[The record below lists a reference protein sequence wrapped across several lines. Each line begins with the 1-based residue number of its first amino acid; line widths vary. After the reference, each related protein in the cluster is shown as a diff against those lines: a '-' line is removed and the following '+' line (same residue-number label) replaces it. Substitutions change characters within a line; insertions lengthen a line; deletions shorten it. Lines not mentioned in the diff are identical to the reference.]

1 MLQKEF
7 FVADFSSMSKEEL
20 ELLLLSM
27 KKELDDTRSE
37 LSSAK
42 NELNAAKDE
51 ISTKS
56 KELDKAKDEIS
67 TKTKELDKAK
77 IEIDD
82 KTKELNKAKEEIN
95 NKTKELEQAQLKIRA
110 LNEEVNRLVKEYEA
124 KKEVANKLIVE
135 KFMPSSEKL
144 NKNIIINEL
153 EKITS
158 EPVRRNSPYKQI
170 VNDLKKL
177 QNIEE
182 IVIDYDF
189 KANGV
194 DRNKVKP
201 FGEDESYK
209 LEVKPIEFKAVKVT
223 RKKYKDKENIYEP
236 LSDDIF
242 PHSPLT
248 ASLAANIITMKYQL
262 GVPFYRYANYL
273 NTKGI
278 AISDTDIGNWAAKA
292 IERLDPLYELLKKKL
307 FNTSI
312 TVIHIDETP
321 IKIIDEKKKKCY
333 MFAYASTVWDS
344 PILIY
349 DFNSTRKCD
358 RTAEFLKD
366 YKGYI
371 EVDGYSGYN
380 MLKKQGNKVA
390 KCMAHSRRMFNDV
403 IKQLKTLEEI
413 KTSPALEVIKIMAKL
428 YKHEARFKKDNLTP
442 SQIYKER
449 NSDYYLKV
457 IEELDLKIN
466 SIDISISNLM
476 KKAVNY
482 YKNQRNELFTY
493 LESGYL
499 PIDNNRIERDAIKV
513 FVICRKNFLFC
524 KNANGAEKTAKIFS
538 IVQTARAHG
547 LKVEEYIKYLIENID
562 KVELE
567 KLLPWHKDLPDKL
580 RIHPDEI

>member
-1 MLQKEF
+1 MKKEF
-7 FVADFSSMSKEEL
+7 CVAEFSSLSKEEL
-20 ELLLLSM
+20 ELLLMSM
-27 KKELDDTRSE
+27 KKELDNTRSE
-37 LSSAK
+37 LSNAK

-51 ISTKS
+51 ISTKA
-56 KELDKAKDEIS
+56 KELSEAKDEIS
-67 TKTKELDKAK
+67 TKTKELDKAQA
-77 IEIDD
+77 EINN

-110 LNEEVNRLVKEYEA
+110 LTDEVNRLVKEYEA
-124 KKEVANKLIVE
+124 KKEVANKLIIE

-209 LEVKPIEFKAVKVT
+209 LEIEPVKVKPVKVI

-262 GVPFYRYANYL
+262 GVPFYRYANYF

-312 TVIHIDETP
+312 NVIHIDETP
-321 IKIIDEKKKKCY
+321 IKIIEEKKNKCY

-349 DFNSTRKCD
+349 DLNSTRKCD

-380 MLKKQGNKVA
+380 MLKKQGIKVA

-457 IEELDLKIN
+457 IEELDLKIS

-499 PIDNNRIERDAIKV
+499 PIDNNRIERDAIKI

-538 IVQTARAHG
+538 IVQTARANG
-547 LKVEEYIKYLIENID
+547 LKVEEYLKYLIENID

-567 KLLPWHKDLPDKL
+567 KLLPWHKDLPDEL

>member
-1 MLQKEF
+1 MKKEF
-7 FVADFSSMSKEEL
+7 CVAEFSSLSKEEL
-20 ELLLLSM
+20 ELLLMSM
-27 KKELDDTRSE
+27 KKELDNTRSE
-37 LSSAK
+37 LSNAK

-51 ISTKS
+51 ISTKA

-189 KANGV
+189 KANGL

-248 ASLAANIITMKYQL
+248 ASLASNIITMKYQL
-262 GVPFYRYANYL
+262 GIPFYRYANYL

-312 TVIHIDETP
+312 NVIHIDETP
-321 IKIIDEKKKKCY
+321 IKIIDEKKNKCY

-358 RTAEFLKD
+358 RTAKFLKD

-380 MLKKQGNKVA
+380 MLKKQGIKVA

-413 KTSPALEVIKIMAKL
+413 KASPALEVIKIMAKL

-524 KNANGAEKTAKIFS
+524 KNANGAQKTAKIFS
-538 IVQTARAHG
+538 IVQTARANG
-547 LKVEEYIKYLIENID
+547 LKVEEYLKYLIENID

>member
-1 MLQKEF
+1 MKKEF
-7 FVADFSSMSKEEL
+7 CVAEFSSLSKEEL
-20 ELLLLSM
+20 ELLLMSM
-27 KKELDDTRSE
+27 KKELDNTRSE
-37 LSSAK
+37 LSNAK

-51 ISTKS
+51 ISTKA

-189 KANGV
+189 KANGL

-292 IERLDPLYELLKKKL
+292 IDRLDPLYELLKKKL

-312 TVIHIDETP
+312 NVIHIDETP

-358 RTAEFLKD
+358 RTAKFLKD

-380 MLKKQGNKVA
+380 MLKKQGIKVA

-538 IVQTARAHG
+538 IVQTARANG
-547 LKVEEYIKYLIENID
+547 LKVEEYLKYLIENID

>member
-1 MLQKEF
+1 MKKEF
-7 FVADFSSMSKEEL
+7 CVAEFSSLSKEEL
-20 ELLLLSM
+20 ELLLMSM
-27 KKELDDTRSE
+27 KKELDNTRSE
-37 LSSAK
+37 LSNAK

-51 ISTKS
+51 ISTKA

-124 KKEVANKLIVE
+124 KKEVANKLILE
-135 KFMPSSEKL
+135 KFLPSSEKL
-144 NKNIIINEL
+144 DKNIIINEL
-153 EKITS
+153 EKVTS
-158 EPVRRNSPYKQI
+158 EPKRRNSPYKQI

-189 KANGV
+189 EGNGV

-201 FGEDESYK
+201 FGEDVSYK
-209 LEVKPIEFKAVKVT
+209 LEIEPVKVKPVKVI
-223 RKKYKDKENIYEP
+223 RKKYKDKENIFEE

-292 IERLDPLYELLKKKL
+292 IDRLDPLYELLKEKL
-307 FNTSI
+307 FNTAI
-312 TVIHIDETP
+312 NFIHIDETP

-380 MLKKQGNKVA
+380 MLKKQGIKVA

-538 IVQTARAHG
+538 IVQTARANG
-547 LKVEEYIKYLIENID
+547 LKVEEYLKYLIENID

-567 KLLPWHKDLPDKL
+567 KLLPWHKDLPDEL
-580 RIHPDEI
+580 RIHSDEI

>member
-1 MLQKEF
+1 MKKEF
-7 FVADFSSMSKEEL
+7 CVAEFSSLSKEEL
-20 ELLLLSM
+20 ELLLMSM
-27 KKELDDTRSE
+27 KKELDNTRSE
-37 LSSAK
+37 LSNAK

-124 KKEVANKLIVE
+124 KKEVANKLILE
-135 KFMPSSEKL
+135 KFLPSSEKL
-144 NKNIIINEL
+144 DKNIIINEL
-153 EKITS
+153 EKVTS
-158 EPVRRNSPYKQI
+158 EPKRRNSPYKQI

-248 ASLAANIITMKYQL
+248 ASLASNIITMKYQL
-262 GVPFYRYANYL
+262 GIPFYRYANYL

-292 IERLDPLYELLKKKL
+292 IDRLDPLYELLKKKL

-312 TVIHIDETP
+312 NVIHIDETP
-321 IKIIDEKKKKCY
+321 IKIIDEKKNKCY

-380 MLKKQGNKVA
+380 MLKKQGIKVA

-538 IVQTARAHG
+538 IVQTARANG

>member
-1 MLQKEF
+1 MKKEF
-7 FVADFSSMSKEEL
+7 CVAEFSSLSKEEL
-20 ELLLLSM
+20 ELLLMSM
-27 KKELDDTRSE
+27 KKELDNTRSE
-37 LSSAK
+37 LSNAK

-51 ISTKS
+51 ISTKA

-189 KANGV
+189 KANGL

-248 ASLAANIITMKYQL
+248 ASLASNIITMKYQL
-262 GVPFYRYANYL
+262 GIPFYRYANYL

-312 TVIHIDETP
+312 NVIHIDETP
-321 IKIIDEKKKKCY
+321 IKIIDEKKNKCY

-349 DFNSTRKCD
+349 DFNSTRKCG

-380 MLKKQGNKVA
+380 MLKKQGIKVA

-538 IVQTARAHG
+538 IVQTARANG
-547 LKVEEYIKYLIENID
+547 LKVEEYLKYLIENID

-567 KLLPWHKDLPDKL
+567 KLLPWHKDLPDEL
-580 RIHPDEI
+580 RIHSDEI

>member
-1 MLQKEF
+1 MKKEF
-7 FVADFSSMSKEEL
+7 CVAEFSSLSKEEL
-20 ELLLLSM
+20 ELLLMSM
-27 KKELDDTRSE
+27 KKELDNTRSE
-37 LSSAK
+37 LSNAK

-51 ISTKS
+51 ISTKA

-82 KTKELNKAKEEIN
+82 KTKELNKAKEEVN

-189 KANGV
+189 KANGL

-248 ASLAANIITMKYQL
+248 ASLASNIITMKYQL
-262 GVPFYRYANYL
+262 GIPFYRYANYL

-312 TVIHIDETP
+312 NVIHIDETP
-321 IKIIDEKKKKCY
+321 IKIIDEKKNKCY

-358 RTAEFLKD
+358 RTAKFLKD

-380 MLKKQGNKVA
+380 MLKKQGIKVA
-390 KCMAHSRRMFNDV
+390 KCMAHSRRTFNDV

-413 KTSPALEVIKIMAKL
+413 KTSPALEVIKIIAKL
-428 YKHEARFKKDNLTP
+428 YKHEARFKKENLTP
-442 SQIYKER
+442 SQIKKER
-449 NSDYYLKV
+449 NSSYYLD
-457 IEELDLKIN
+457 IINELDEKVD
-466 SIDISISNLM
+466 SIDTSVSNLL
-476 KKAVNY
+476 KTAVNY

-538 IVQTARAHG
+538 IVQTARANG
-547 LKVEEYIKYLIENID
+547 LKVEEYLKYLIENID

>member
-1 MLQKEF
+1 MKKEF
-7 FVADFSSMSKEEL
+7 CVAEFSSLSKEEL
-20 ELLLLSM
+20 ELLLMSM
-27 KKELDDTRSE
+27 KKELDNTRSE
-37 LSSAK
+37 LSNAK

-51 ISTKS
+51 ISTKA

-189 KANGV
+189 KANGL

-209 LEVKPIEFKAVKVT
+209 LEVKPIEFKAFKVT

-248 ASLAANIITMKYQL
+248 ASLASNIITMKYQL
-262 GVPFYRYANYL
+262 GIPFYRYANYL
-273 NTKGI
+273 NTKDI

-312 TVIHIDETP
+312 NVIHIDETP
-321 IKIIDEKKKKCY
+321 IKIIDEKKNKCY

-366 YKGYI
+366 YKEYI

-380 MLKKQGNKVA
+380 MLKKQGIKVA

-413 KTSPALEVIKIMAKL
+413 KASPALEVIKIMAKL

-524 KNANGAEKTAKIFS
+524 KNANGAQKTAKIFS
-538 IVQTARAHG
+538 IVQTARANG
-547 LKVEEYIKYLIENID
+547 LKVEEYLKYLIENID

>member
-1 MLQKEF
+1 MKKEF
-7 FVADFSSMSKEEL
+7 CVAEFSSLSKEEL
-20 ELLLLSM
+20 ELLLMSM
-27 KKELDDTRSE
+27 KKELDNTRSE
-37 LSSAK
+37 LSNAK

-51 ISTKS
+51 ISTKA

-189 KANGV
+189 KANGL

-209 LEVKPIEFKAVKVT
+209 LEVKPIEFKAFKVT

-248 ASLAANIITMKYQL
+248 ASLASNIITMKYQL
-262 GVPFYRYANYL
+262 GIPFYRYANYL

-292 IERLDPLYELLKKKL
+292 IDRLDPLYELLKKKL

-312 TVIHIDETP
+312 NVIHIDETP
-321 IKIIDEKKKKCY
+321 IKIIDEKKNKCY

-380 MLKKQGNKVA
+380 MLKKQGIKVA

-538 IVQTARAHG
+538 IVQTARANG
-547 LKVEEYIKYLIENID
+547 LKVEEYLKYLIENID

-567 KLLPWHKDLPDKL
+567 KLLPWHKDLPDEL
-580 RIHPDEI
+580 RIHSDEI

>member
-1 MLQKEF
+1 MKKEF
-7 FVADFSSMSKEEL
+7 CVAEFSSLSKEEL
-20 ELLLLSM
+20 ELLLMSM
-27 KKELDDTRSE
+27 KKELDNTRSE
-37 LSSAK
+37 LSNAK

-51 ISTKS
+51 ISTKA

-189 KANGV
+189 KANGL

-248 ASLAANIITMKYQL
+248 ASLASNIITMKYQL
-262 GVPFYRYANYL
+262 GIPFYRYANYL

-292 IERLDPLYELLKKKL
+292 IDRLDPLYELLKKKL

-312 TVIHIDETP
+312 NVIHIDETP
-321 IKIIDEKKKKCY
+321 IKIIDEKKNKCY

-349 DFNSTRKCD
+349 DFNSTRKCG

-380 MLKKQGNKVA
+380 MLKKQGIKVA

-449 NSDYYLKV
+449 NSYYYLKV

-538 IVQTARAHG
+538 IVQTARANG
-547 LKVEEYIKYLIENID
+547 LKVEEYLKYLIENID

>member
-1 MLQKEF
+1 MAE
-7 FVADFSSMSKEEL
+7 FSSLSKEEL
-20 ELLLLSM
+20 ELLLMSM
-27 KKELDDTRSE
+27 KKELDNTRSE
-37 LSSAK
+37 LSNAK

-51 ISTKS
+51 ISTKA

-95 NKTKELEQAQLKIRA
+95 NKNKELEQAQLKIRA

-189 KANGV
+189 KANGL

-248 ASLAANIITMKYQL
+248 ASLASNIITMKYQL
-262 GVPFYRYANYL
+262 GIPFYRYANYL
-273 NTKGI
+273 NTKDI

-292 IERLDPLYELLKKKL
+292 IDRLDPLYELLKKKL

-312 TVIHIDETP
+312 NVIHIDETP
-321 IKIIDEKKKKCY
+321 IKIIDEKKNKCY

-349 DFNSTRKCD
+349 DFNSTRKCG

-380 MLKKQGNKVA
+380 MLKKQGIKVA

-413 KTSPALEVIKIMAKL
+413 KASPALEVIKIMAKL

-524 KNANGAEKTAKIFS
+524 KNANGAQKTAKIFS
-538 IVQTARAHG
+538 IVQTARANG
-547 LKVEEYIKYLIENID
+547 LKVEEYLKYLIENID

>member
-1 MLQKEF
+1 M
-7 FVADFSSMSKEEL
+7 SMQ
-20 ELLLLSM
+20 
-27 KKELDDTRSE
+27 KELDDTRSE

-248 ASLAANIITMKYQL
+248 ASLASNIITMKYQL
-262 GVPFYRYANYL
+262 GIPFYRYANYL

-312 TVIHIDETP
+312 NVIHIDETP
-321 IKIIDEKKKKCY
+321 IKIIDEKKNKCY

-349 DFNSTRKCD
+349 DFNSTRKCG

-380 MLKKQGNKVA
+380 MLKKQGIKVA

-413 KTSPALEVIKIMAKL
+413 KASPALEVIKIMAKL

-538 IVQTARAHG
+538 IVQTARANG

>member
-1 MLQKEF
+1 M
-7 FVADFSSMSKEEL
+7 
-20 ELLLLSM
+20 SM
-27 KKELDDTRSE
+27 KKELDNTRSE
-37 LSSAK
+37 LSNAK

-51 ISTKS
+51 ISTKA

-95 NKTKELEQAQLKIRA
+95 NKTQELEQAQLKIRA

-189 KANGV
+189 KANGL

-248 ASLAANIITMKYQL
+248 ASLASNIITMKYQL
-262 GVPFYRYANYL
+262 GIPFYRYANYL

-292 IERLDPLYELLKKKL
+292 IDRLDPLYELLKKKL

-312 TVIHIDETP
+312 NVIHIDETP
-321 IKIIDEKKKKCY
+321 IKIIDEKKNKCY

-349 DFNSTRKCD
+349 DFNSTRKCG
-358 RTAEFLKD
+358 RTAKFLKD
-366 YKGYI
+366 YKG
-371 EVDGYSGYN
+371 
-380 MLKKQGNKVA
+380 
-390 KCMAHSRRMFNDV
+390 
-403 IKQLKTLEEI
+403 
-413 KTSPALEVIKIMAKL
+413 
-428 YKHEARFKKDNLTP
+428 
-442 SQIYKER
+442 
-449 NSDYYLKV
+449 
-457 IEELDLKIN
+457 
-466 SIDISISNLM
+466 
-476 KKAVNY
+476 
-482 YKNQRNELFTY
+482 
-493 LESGYL
+493 
-499 PIDNNRIERDAIKV
+499 
-513 FVICRKNFLFC
+513 
-524 KNANGAEKTAKIFS
+524 
-538 IVQTARAHG
+538 
-547 LKVEEYIKYLIENID
+547 
-562 KVELE
+562 
-567 KLLPWHKDLPDKL
+567 
-580 RIHPDEI
+580 

>member
-1 MLQKEF
+1 M
-7 FVADFSSMSKEEL
+7 SMQ
-20 ELLLLSM
+20 
-27 KKELDDTRSE
+27 KELDDTRSE

-189 KANGV
+189 KANGL

-248 ASLAANIITMKYQL
+248 ASLASNIITMKYQL
-262 GVPFYRYANYL
+262 GIPFYRYANYL

-312 TVIHIDETP
+312 NVIHIDETP
-321 IKIIDEKKKKCY
+321 IKIIDEKKNKCY

-380 MLKKQGNKVA
+380 MLKKQGIKVA

-413 KTSPALEVIKIMAKL
+413 KASPALEVIKIMAKL

-538 IVQTARAHG
+538 IVQTARANG

>member
-1 MLQKEF
+1 MKKEF
-7 FVADFSSMSKEEL
+7 CVAEFSSLSKEEL
-20 ELLLLSM
+20 ELLLMSM
-27 KKELDDTRSE
+27 KKELDNTRSE
-37 LSSAK
+37 LSNAK

-51 ISTKS
+51 ISTKA

-189 KANGV
+189 EGNGV

-201 FGEDESYK
+201 FGEDVSYK
-209 LEVKPIEFKAVKVT
+209 LEIEPVKVKPVKVI
-223 RKKYKDKENIYEP
+223 RKKYKDKENIFEE

-292 IERLDPLYELLKKKL
+292 IDRLDPLYELLKEKL
-307 FNTSI
+307 FNTAI
-312 TVIHIDETP
+312 NVIHIDETP

-380 MLKKQGNKVA
+380 MLKKQGIKVA

-538 IVQTARAHG
+538 IVQTARANG
-547 LKVEEYIKYLIENID
+547 LKVEEYLKYLIENID

>member
-1 MLQKEF
+1 MKKEF
-7 FVADFSSMSKEEL
+7 CVAEFSSLSKEEL
-20 ELLLLSM
+20 ELLLMSM
-27 KKELDDTRSE
+27 KKELDNTRSE
-37 LSSAK
+37 LSNAK

-51 ISTKS
+51 ISTKA

-189 KANGV
+189 KANGL

-292 IERLDPLYELLKKKL
+292 IDRLDPLYELLKKKL

-312 TVIHIDETP
+312 NVIHIDETP
-321 IKIIDEKKKKCY
+321 IKIIDEKKNKCY

-380 MLKKQGNKVA
+380 MLKKQGIKVA

-538 IVQTARAHG
+538 IVQTARANG
-547 LKVEEYIKYLIENID
+547 LKVEEYLKYLIENID

>member
-1 MLQKEF
+1 MKGF
-7 FVADFSSMSKEEL
+7 FVAEFSSLSKEEL
-20 ELLLLSM
+20 ELLLMSM

-37 LSSAK
+37 LSCTVSK
-42 NELNAAKDE
+42 LDDTRNELNEAENRLSTTQSKLEKAKSQLSSTEEKLSAAKKE
-51 ISTKS
+51 I
-56 KELDKAKDEIS
+56 A
-67 TKTKELDKAK
+67 
-77 IEIDD
+77 
-82 KTKELNKAKEEIN
+82 
-95 NKTKELEQAQLKIRA
+95 NKTNELEQAQLKIRA
-110 LNEEVNRLVKEYEA
+110 LTNEVNKLVKEYEA
-124 KKEVANKLIVE
+124 KKEVANKLILE
-135 KFMPSSEKL
+135 KFLPSSEKL
-144 NKNIIINEL
+144 DKNIIINEL
-153 EKITS
+153 EKVTS
-158 EPVRRNSPYKQI
+158 EPKRRNSPYKQI

-189 KANGV
+189 EGNGV

-201 FGEDESYK
+201 FGEDVSYK
-209 LEVKPIEFKAVKVT
+209 LEIEPVKVKPVKVI
-223 RKKYKDKENIYEP
+223 RKKYKDKENIFEE

-248 ASLAANIITMKYQL
+248 ASLASNIITMKYQL
-262 GVPFYRYANYL
+262 GIPFYRYANYL

-292 IERLDPLYELLKKKL
+292 IDRLDPLYELLKKKL

-312 TVIHIDETP
+312 NVIHIDETP
-321 IKIIDEKKKKCY
+321 IKIIDEKKNKCY

-380 MLKKQGNKVA
+380 MLKKQGIKVA

-538 IVQTARAHG
+538 IVQTARANG
-547 LKVEEYIKYLIENID
+547 LKVEEYLKYLIENID

-567 KLLPWHKDLPDKL
+567 KLLPWHKDLPDEL
-580 RIHPDEI
+580 RIHSDEI

>member
-1 MLQKEF
+1 MKKEF
-7 FVADFSSMSKEEL
+7 CVADFSSLSKEEL
-20 ELLLLSM
+20 ELLLMSM
-27 KKELDDTRSE
+27 KKELDNTRSE
-37 LSSAK
+37 LSNAK
-42 NELNAAKDE
+42 NELDAAKDE

-67 TKTKELDKAK
+67 TKTKELDKAQA
-77 IEIDD
+77 EINN
-82 KTKELNKAKEEIN
+82 KTKELDKAKEEIN

-248 ASLAANIITMKYQL
+248 ASLASNIITMKYQL
-262 GVPFYRYANYL
+262 GIPFYRYANYL

-292 IERLDPLYELLKKKL
+292 IDRLDPLYELLKKKL

-312 TVIHIDETP
+312 NVIHIDETP
-321 IKIIDEKKKKCY
+321 IKIIEEKKNKCY

-380 MLKKQGNKVA
+380 MLKKQGIKVA

-413 KTSPALEVIKIMAKL
+413 KASPALEVIKIMAKL

-538 IVQTARAHG
+538 IVQTARANG
-547 LKVEEYIKYLIENID
+547 LKVEEYLKYLIENID

-567 KLLPWHKDLPDKL
+567 KLLPWHKDLPDEL

>member
-1 MLQKEF
+1 MAE
-7 FVADFSSMSKEEL
+7 FSSLSKEEL
-20 ELLLLSM
+20 ELLLMSM
-27 KKELDDTRSE
+27 KKELDNTRSE
-37 LSSAK
+37 LSNAK

-51 ISTKS
+51 ISTKA

-189 KANGV
+189 EGNGV

-201 FGEDESYK
+201 FGEDVSYK
-209 LEVKPIEFKAVKVT
+209 LEIEPVKVKPVKVI
-223 RKKYKDKENIYEP
+223 RKKYKDKENIFEE

-248 ASLAANIITMKYQL
+248 ASLASNIITMKYQL
-262 GVPFYRYANYL
+262 GIPFYRYANYL

-292 IERLDPLYELLKKKL
+292 IDRLDPLYELLKKKL

-312 TVIHIDETP
+312 NVIHIDETP
-321 IKIIDEKKKKCY
+321 IKIIDEKKNKCY

-380 MLKKQGNKVA
+380 MLKKQGIKVA

-413 KTSPALEVIKIMAKL
+413 KASPALEVIKIMAKL

-482 YKNQRNELFTY
+482 YKNQRNGLFTY

-538 IVQTARAHG
+538 IVQTARANG

-567 KLLPWHKDLPDKL
+567 KLLPCHKDLPDKL

>member
-1 MLQKEF
+1 MKKEF
-7 FVADFSSMSKEEL
+7 CVAEFSSLSKEEL
-20 ELLLLSM
+20 ELLLMSM
-27 KKELDDTRSE
+27 KKELDNTRSE
-37 LSSAK
+37 LSNAK

-51 ISTKS
+51 ISTKA

-189 KANGV
+189 KANGL

-248 ASLAANIITMKYQL
+248 ASLASNIITMKYQL
-262 GVPFYRYANYL
+262 GIPFYRYANYL

-292 IERLDPLYELLKKKL
+292 IDRLDPLYELLKKKL

-312 TVIHIDETP
+312 NVIHIDETP
-321 IKIIDEKKKKCY
+321 IKIIDEKKNKCY

-380 MLKKQGNKVA
+380 MLKKQGIKVA

-538 IVQTARAHG
+538 IVQTARANG
-547 LKVEEYIKYLIENID
+547 LKVEEYLKYLIENID

-567 KLLPWHKDLPDKL
+567 KLLPWHKDLPDEL
-580 RIHPDEI
+580 RIHSDEI

>member
-1 MLQKEF
+1 M
-7 FVADFSSMSKEEL
+7 SMQ
-20 ELLLLSM
+20 
-27 KKELDDTRSE
+27 KELDDTRSE

-292 IERLDPLYELLKKKL
+292 IDRLDPLYELLKKKL

-312 TVIHIDETP
+312 NVIHIDETP
-321 IKIIDEKKKKCY
+321 IKIIDEKKNKCY

-380 MLKKQGNKVA
+380 MLKKQGIKVA

-538 IVQTARAHG
+538 IVQTARANG

>member
-1 MLQKEF
+1 MKKEF
-7 FVADFSSMSKEEL
+7 CVAEFSSLSKEEL
-20 ELLLLSM
+20 ELLLMSM
-27 KKELDDTRSE
+27 KKELDNTRSE
-37 LSSAK
+37 LSNAK

-51 ISTKS
+51 ISTKA

-189 KANGV
+189 KANGL

-248 ASLAANIITMKYQL
+248 ASLASNIITMKYQL
-262 GVPFYRYANYL
+262 GIPFYRYANYL
-273 NTKGI
+273 NTKDI

-292 IERLDPLYELLKKKL
+292 IDRLDPLYELLKKKL

-312 TVIHIDETP
+312 NVIHIDETP
-321 IKIIDEKKKKCY
+321 IKIIDEKKNKCY

-380 MLKKQGNKVA
+380 MLKKQGIKVA

-538 IVQTARAHG
+538 IVQTARANG
-547 LKVEEYIKYLIENID
+547 LKVEEYLKYLIENID

>member
-1 MLQKEF
+1 MLRKEF
-7 FVADFSSMSKEEL
+7 FVAEFSSLSKEEL
-20 ELLLLSM
+20 ELLLMSM
-27 KKELDDTRSE
+27 QKELDDTRSE

-189 KANGV
+189 KANGL

-248 ASLAANIITMKYQL
+248 ASLASNIITMKYQL
-262 GVPFYRYANYL
+262 GIPFYRYANYL

-312 TVIHIDETP
+312 NVIHIDETP
-321 IKIIDEKKKKCY
+321 IKIIDEKKNKCY

-349 DFNSTRKCD
+349 DFNSTRKCG

-380 MLKKQGNKVA
+380 MLKKQGIKVA

-538 IVQTARAHG
+538 IVQTARANG
-547 LKVEEYIKYLIENID
+547 LKVEEYLKYLIENID

>member
-1 MLQKEF
+1 MKKEF
-7 FVADFSSMSKEEL
+7 CVAEFSSLSKEEL
-20 ELLLLSM
+20 ELLLMSM
-27 KKELDDTRSE
+27 KKELDNTRSE
-37 LSSAK
+37 LSNAK

-51 ISTKS
+51 ISTKA

-189 KANGV
+189 EGNGM

-201 FGEDESYK
+201 FGEDVSYK
-209 LEVKPIEFKAVKVT
+209 LEIEPVKVKPVKVI
-223 RKKYKDKENIYEP
+223 RKKYKNKENIFEE

-248 ASLAANIITMKYQL
+248 PSLAANIITMKYQL
-262 GVPFYRYANYL
+262 GVPFYRYATYL
-273 NTKGI
+273 VTKGI
-278 AISDTDIGNWAAKA
+278 NISDTDIGNWAAKA
-292 IERLDPLYELLKKKL
+292 IDRLNPLYELLKEKL
-307 FNTSI
+307 FNTAI
-312 TVIHIDETP
+312 NAMHIDETP
-321 IKIIDEKKKKCY
+321 LKIIDEKKKKCY
-333 MFAYASTVWDS
+333 MFVYTSTVWDS
-344 PILIY
+344 PIMIY

-358 RTAEFLKD
+358 RTAEFLKG
-366 YKGYI
+366 YTGYI

-380 MLKKQGNKVA
+380 MLRKQGVKISR
-390 KCMAHSRRMFNDV
+390 CLCHSRRKFNDV
-403 IKQLKTLEEI
+403 IKQSDTIEEM
-413 KTSPALEVIKIMAKL
+413 KTSSALEVIKIIAKL
-428 YKHEARFKKDNLTP
+428 YKHEARFKKEKLTP
-442 SQIYKER
+442 SQIKKER
-449 NSDYYLKV
+449 NSSYYLD
-457 IEELDLKIN
+457 IINELDEKVD
-466 SIDISISNLM
+466 SIDTSVSDLL
-476 KKAVNY
+476 KTAVNY
-482 YKNQRNELFTY
+482 YKNQRGELFTY

-499 PIDNNRIERDAIKV
+499 SIDNNRAERDAVKP
-513 FVICRKNFLFC
+513 FVLARKAFLFC
-524 KNANGAEKTAKIFS
+524 KNANGAEKTAEIFS
-538 IVQTARAHG
+538 IVQTARANG
-547 LKVEEYIKYLIENID
+547 VKVEEYLKYIIENID
-562 KVELE
+562 KVPLE
-567 KLLPWHKDLPDKL
+567 NLLPWHKDLPDKL

>member
-1 MLQKEF
+1 M
-7 FVADFSSMSKEEL
+7 
-20 ELLLLSM
+20 SM
-27 KKELDDTRSE
+27 KKELDNTRSE
-37 LSSAK
+37 LSNAK

-189 KANGV
+189 KANGL

-248 ASLAANIITMKYQL
+248 ASLASNIITMKYQL
-262 GVPFYRYANYL
+262 GIPFYRYANYL
-273 NTKGI
+273 NTKDI

-312 TVIHIDETP
+312 NVIHIDETP
-321 IKIIDEKKKKCY
+321 IKIIDEKKNKCY

-380 MLKKQGNKVA
+380 MLKKQGIKVA

-538 IVQTARAHG
+538 IVQTARANG
-547 LKVEEYIKYLIENID
+547 LKVEEYLKYLIENID

-567 KLLPWHKDLPDKL
+567 KLLPWHKDLPDEL
-580 RIHPDEI
+580 RIHSDEI

>member
-1 MLQKEF
+1 M
-7 FVADFSSMSKEEL
+7 SMQ
-20 ELLLLSM
+20 
-27 KKELDDTRSE
+27 KELDDTRSE

-248 ASLAANIITMKYQL
+248 ASLASNIITMKYQL
-262 GVPFYRYANYL
+262 GIPFYRYANYL

-292 IERLDPLYELLKKKL
+292 IDRLDPLYELLKKKL

-312 TVIHIDETP
+312 NVIHIDETP
-321 IKIIDEKKKKCY
+321 IKIIDEKKNKCY

-349 DFNSTRKCD
+349 DFNSTRKCG

-380 MLKKQGNKVA
+380 MLKKQGIKVA

-413 KTSPALEVIKIMAKL
+413 KASPALEVIKIMAKL

-538 IVQTARAHG
+538 IVQTARANG

>member
-1 MLQKEF
+1 MKGF
-7 FVADFSSMSKEEL
+7 FVAEFSSLSKEEL
-20 ELLLLSM
+20 ELLLMSM

-37 LSSAK
+37 LSCTVSK
-42 NELNAAKDE
+42 LDDTRNELNEAENRLSTTQSKLEKAKSQLSSTEEKLSAAKKE
-51 ISTKS
+51 I
-56 KELDKAKDEIS
+56 A
-67 TKTKELDKAK
+67 
-77 IEIDD
+77 
-82 KTKELNKAKEEIN
+82 
-95 NKTKELEQAQLKIRA
+95 NKTNELEQAQLKIRA
-110 LNEEVNRLVKEYEA
+110 LTNEVNKLVKEYEA
-124 KKEVANKLIVE
+124 KKEVANKLILE
-135 KFMPSSEKL
+135 KFLPSSEKL
-144 NKNIIINEL
+144 DKNIIINEL
-153 EKITS
+153 EKETS
-158 EPVRRNSPYKQI
+158 EPKRRNSPYKQI

-189 KANGV
+189 EGNGV

-201 FGEDESYK
+201 FGEDVSYK
-209 LEVKPIEFKAVKVT
+209 LEIEPVKVKPVKVI
-223 RKKYKDKENIYEP
+223 RKKYKDKENIFEE

-262 GVPFYRYANYL
+262 GVPFYRYATYL
-273 NTKGI
+273 VTKGI
-278 AISDTDIGNWAAKA
+278 NISDTDIGNWAAKA
-292 IERLDPLYELLKKKL
+292 IDRLDPLYELLKKKL

-312 TVIHIDETP
+312 NVIHIDETP
-321 IKIIDEKKKKCY
+321 IKIIDEKKNKCY

-349 DFNSTRKCD
+349 DFNSTRKCG

-380 MLKKQGNKVA
+380 MLKKQGIKVA

-538 IVQTARAHG
+538 IVQTARANG
-547 LKVEEYIKYLIENID
+547 LKVEEYLKYLIENID

>member
-1 MLQKEF
+1 MKKEF
-7 FVADFSSMSKEEL
+7 CVAEFSSLSKEEL
-20 ELLLLSM
+20 ELLLMSM
-27 KKELDDTRSE
+27 KKELDNTRSE
-37 LSSAK
+37 LSNAK

-51 ISTKS
+51 ISTKA

-248 ASLAANIITMKYQL
+248 ASLASNIITMKYQL
-262 GVPFYRYANYL
+262 GIPFYRYANYL

-292 IERLDPLYELLKKKL
+292 IDRLDPLYELLKKKL

-312 TVIHIDETP
+312 NVIHIDETP
-321 IKIIDEKKKKCY
+321 IKIIDEKKNKCY

-380 MLKKQGNKVA
+380 MLKKQGIKVA

-538 IVQTARAHG
+538 IVQTARANG
-547 LKVEEYIKYLIENID
+547 LKVEEYLKYLIENID

-567 KLLPWHKDLPDKL
+567 KLLPWHKDLPDEL
-580 RIHPDEI
+580 RIHSDEI

>member
-1 MLQKEF
+1 M
-7 FVADFSSMSKEEL
+7 SMQ
-20 ELLLLSM
+20 
-27 KKELDDTRSE
+27 KELDDTRSE

-248 ASLAANIITMKYQL
+248 ASLASNIITMKYQL
-262 GVPFYRYANYL
+262 GIPFYRYANYL

-292 IERLDPLYELLKKKL
+292 IDRLDPLYELLKKKL

-312 TVIHIDETP
+312 NVIHIDETP
-321 IKIIDEKKKKCY
+321 IKIIDEKKNKCY

-380 MLKKQGNKVA
+380 MLKKQGIKVA

-413 KTSPALEVIKIMAKL
+413 KASPALEVIKIMAKL

-538 IVQTARAHG
+538 IVQTARANG

>member
-1 MLQKEF
+1 MKEF
-7 FVADFSSMSKEEL
+7 CVAEFSSLSKEEL
-20 ELLLLSM
+20 ELLLMSM

-37 LSSAK
+37 LSCTVSK
-42 NELNAAKDE
+42 LDDTRNELNEAENRLSTTQSKLEKAKSQLSSTEEKLSAAKKE
-51 ISTKS
+51 I
-56 KELDKAKDEIS
+56 A
-67 TKTKELDKAK
+67 
-77 IEIDD
+77 
-82 KTKELNKAKEEIN
+82 
-95 NKTKELEQAQLKIRA
+95 NKTNELEQAQLKIRA
-110 LNEEVNRLVKEYEA
+110 LTNEVNKLVKEYEA
-124 KKEVANKLIVE
+124 KKEVANKLILE
-135 KFMPSSEKL
+135 KFLPSSEKL
-144 NKNIIINEL
+144 DKNIIINEL
-153 EKITS
+153 EKVTS
-158 EPVRRNSPYKQI
+158 EPKRRNSPYKQI

-189 KANGV
+189 EGNGV

-201 FGEDESYK
+201 FGEDVSYK
-209 LEVKPIEFKAVKVT
+209 LEIEPVKVKPVKVI
-223 RKKYKDKENIYEP
+223 RKKYKDKENIFEE

-292 IERLDPLYELLKKKL
+292 IDRLDPLYELLKEKL
-307 FNTSI
+307 FNTAI
-312 TVIHIDETP
+312 NVIHIDETP

-358 RTAEFLKD
+358 RTAKFLKD

-380 MLKKQGNKVA
+380 MLKKQGIKVA

-413 KTSPALEVIKIMAKL
+413 KVSPALEVIKIIAKL
-428 YKHEARFKKDNLTP
+428 YKHEARFKKENLTP

-449 NSDYYLKV
+449 NSNYYLKI

-538 IVQTARAHG
+538 IVQTARANG

>member
-1 MLQKEF
+1 MKKEF
-7 FVADFSSMSKEEL
+7 CVAEFSSLSKEEL
-20 ELLLLSM
+20 ELLLMSM
-27 KKELDDTRSE
+27 KKELDNTRSE
-37 LSSAK
+37 LSNAK

-51 ISTKS
+51 ISTKA

-189 KANGV
+189 KANGL

-248 ASLAANIITMKYQL
+248 ASLASNIITMKYQL
-262 GVPFYRYANYL
+262 GIPFYRYANYL

-292 IERLDPLYELLKKKL
+292 IDRLDPLYELLKKKL

-312 TVIHIDETP
+312 NVIHIDETP
-321 IKIIDEKKKKCY
+321 IKIIDEKKNKCY

-349 DFNSTRKCD
+349 DFNSTRKCG

-380 MLKKQGNKVA
+380 MLKKQGIKVA

-413 KTSPALEVIKIMAKL
+413 KASPALEVIKIMAKL

-538 IVQTARAHG
+538 IVQTARANG
-547 LKVEEYIKYLIENID
+547 LKVEEYLKYLIENID